1 MKQERGRNVNNNVAP
16 SSGYS
21 DDNLINTALDNRQQQ
36 AEKPKVF
43 GLSQQEV
50 PHLNFQADMEGGSDM
65 NPIEMRNHL
74 RSQLKSRKGRNDDT
88 K

>member
-1 MKQERGRNVNNNVAP
+1 MLRHFGLHSYFGTSLWNKKLLKNQF
-16 SSGYS
+16 
-21 DDNLINTALDNRQQQ
+21 RQQQ